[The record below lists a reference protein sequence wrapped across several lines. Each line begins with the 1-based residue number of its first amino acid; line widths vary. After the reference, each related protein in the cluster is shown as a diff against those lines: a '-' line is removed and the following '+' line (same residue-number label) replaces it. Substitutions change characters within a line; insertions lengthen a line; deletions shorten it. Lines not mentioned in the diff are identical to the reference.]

1 MCRSPWARI
10 GRPAAEPEF
19 PRTVSAYRFVSAP
32 DETVGIRLTATSL
45 RRLARIV
52 PGVGMV
58 VSAVLVLA
66 LVRATGGLPNVLV
79 NLGYVSVFLGALA
92 YGLRGGVAAGAVLAV
107 LIGPVG
113 ALTGLNLDQPGSWFI
128 RAAVFV
134 SVGAL
139 NGGLVDRGRR
149 SSAAWRETALRVEQ
163 RERSGMLALARGAE
177 AKDEPTGDHI
187 RRVQLTA
194 QELARATGASADLS
208 EQIGWA
214 AMLHDVGKL
223 HVPDSILR
231 KPGPLTPEEWAIV
244 RNHTIWGEQILGDGE
259 GFELARRVARW
270 HHENVDGT
278 GYPDALRGD
287 RIPLEARIVRIADS
301 FDALTNRRP
310 YSEPRTY
317 EDAMEELFRW
327 RGKQF
332 DPELVELM
340 HRLLLSGQIAPRL
353 IASPLPLHG
362 ELAAI
367 ASA

>member
-1 MCRSPWARI
+1 MTAATRELGFMCP
-10 GRPAAEPEF
+10 PA
-19 PRTVSAYRFVSAP
+19 
-32 DETVGIRLTATSL
+32 ETVDERETAISL
-45 RRLARIV
+45 RRLALIV
-52 PGVGMV
+52 PGLGMV

-92 YGLRGGVAAGAVLAV
+92 YGLRGGVAAGIVLAV

-113 ALTGLNLDQPGSWFI
+113 AWTGMSLDQPVSWLV
-128 RAAVFV
+128 RAAVFI

-139 NGGLVDRGRR
+139 NGVLVDRGRR
-149 SSAAWRETALRVEQ
+149 STAAWRETAVRVEQ
-163 RERSGMLALARGAE
+163 REQSGMLALALGAE

-194 QELARATGASADLS
+194 RELARATGASADLS

-231 KPGPLTPEEWAIV
+231 KPGPLTPDEWAIV

-301 FDALTNRRP
+301 FDAMTNRRP
-310 YSEPRTY
+310 YSEPRSY
-317 EDAMEELFRW
+317 EDAIEELFRW
-327 RGKQF
+327 KGRQF

-340 HRLLLSGQIAPRL
+340 HQLLLSGRLVPRL
-353 IASPLPLHG
+353 IATPLPLRG
-362 ELAAI
+362 ERLALR
-367 ASA
+367 SA